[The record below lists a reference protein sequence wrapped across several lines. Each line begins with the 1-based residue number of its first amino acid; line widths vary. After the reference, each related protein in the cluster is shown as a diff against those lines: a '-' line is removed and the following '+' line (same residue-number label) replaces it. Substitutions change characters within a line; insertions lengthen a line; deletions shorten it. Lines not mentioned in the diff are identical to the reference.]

1 MSDILSRVTEGLENL
16 DAIAYYSLHEFM
28 LYFSSK
34 CVYIFNN
41 ITSFL
46 AHIICY
52 LTHYSQESKSLT
64 QLQYKIP
71 SIHALRRFTAYQFT
85 GKLSVASCSL

>member
-1 MSDILSRVTEGLENL
+1 MHLKSFILIAHSDMSDILSRVTEGLESL
-16 DAIAYYSLHEFM
+16 DAVAYYTLHEFM

-52 LTHYSQESKSLT
+52 LTHYSQESIKKPNSAP
-64 QLQYKIP
+64 I
-71 SIHALRRFTAYQFT
+71 
-85 GKLSVASCSL
+85 